1 MGSIQLTRFKL
12 PASTLGAELLKRK
25 EQVNFFIWYVMRN
38 CFQNR
43 IEVEPL
49 LGIHIPPLLGGILP
63 YLELNHINSIPVRS
77 IKK

>member
-12 PASTLGAELLKRK
+12 PASTLGVKLLKRE

-38 CFQNR
+38 FFQKR

-49 LGIHIPPLLGGILP
+49 SGIHIPPFLGGILP
-63 YLELNHINSIPVRS
+63 YLELNHIN
-77 IKK
+77 

>member
-12 PASTLGAELLKRK
+12 PASTLGIKLLKREK
-25 EQVNFFIWYVMRN
+25 QVDLFIWYMMRN
-38 CFQNR
+38 FLQNR

-49 LGIHIPPLLGGILP
+49 FGIHIPPLLGGILP
-63 YLELNHINSIPVRS
+63 YLELNHINLVPVTS

>member
-1 MGSIQLTRFKL
+1 MGSVQLTRLKL
-12 PASTLGAELLKRK
+12 PASTLGVKLLERE

-38 CFQNR
+38 FSQNR

-49 LGIHIPPLLGGILP
+49 SGIHIPPLLGGILP
-63 YLELNHINSIPVRS
+63 YLELNHINSTPVAS